1 MQYSEILDW
10 GGNVIYVLLALVAMY
25 GAFTVVLLLRR
36 IREKQMSVSASEE
49 FLEEVREK
57 LGKKDFDG
65 IAELCDSPPYW
76 SKAVPQLILVAL
88 NKKEHSLARLRR
100 SLAETFEREILAD
113 LEYRMSWIGTIV
125 KSAPMLGLLGTV
137 IGMISAFQQ
146 LDLAQSAG
154 GEGGEQLAG
163 AISVALFTTAAGL
176 AVAIPLVMSGALI
189 NVRIGRLQ
197 DSVQHWIGEFLDDY
211 ESAVTGTGGTAS

>member
-1 MQYSEILDW
+1 MDFTQILDW
-10 GGNVIYVLLALVAMY
+10 GGNFIYAMLALVALY
-25 GAFTVVLLLRR
+25 GAFTVILLLRR
-36 IREKQMSVSASEE
+36 IQEKQFSNAAAEE
-49 FLEEVREK
+49 FLEQVREK
-57 LGKKDFDG
+57 LQAKDFDG
-65 IAELCDSPPYW
+65 VAELCDSPAYW
-76 SKAVPQLILVAL
+76 SKAVPQLVLFAL
-88 NKKEHSLARLRR
+88 NKKEQTMSRLRR
-100 SLAETFEREILAD
+100 GLAETFEREILAD
-113 LEYRMSWIGTIV
+113 LEYRMSWVGTIV

-176 AVAIPLVMSGALI
+176 AVAIPLVLAGALI

-197 DSVQHWIGEFLDDY
+197 DGVQHWIGEFLDDY
-211 ESAVTGTGGTAS
+211 EVAVGSAGGRDS

>member
-1 MQYSEILDW
+1 MDFTQILDW
-10 GGNVIYVLLALVAMY
+10 GGNFIYAMLALVALY
-25 GAFTVVLLLRR
+25 GAFTVILLLRR
-36 IREKQMSVSASEE
+36 IQEKQFSSASADE
-49 FLEEVREK
+49 FLEQVREK
-57 LGKKDFDG
+57 LQTKDFDG
-65 IAELCDSPPYW
+65 VAELCDSPAYW
-76 SKAVPQLILVAL
+76 SKAVPQLVLFAL
-88 NKKEHSLARLRR
+88 NKKEQTMSRLRR
-100 SLAETFEREILAD
+100 GLAETFEREILAD
-113 LEYRMSWIGTIV
+113 LEYRMSWVGTIV

-176 AVAIPLVMSGALI
+176 AVAIPLVLAGALI

-197 DSVQHWIGEFLDDY
+197 DGVQHWIGEFLDDY
-211 ESAVTGTGGTAS
+211 EVAVGSAGGRDT

>member
-1 MQYSEILDW
+1 MDYSQILDW
-10 GGNVIYVLLALVAMY
+10 GGNVIYAMLVLVALY

-36 IREKQMSVSASEE
+36 IQEKQFSSSAADG
-49 FLEEVREK
+49 FLEEVRERLAK
-57 LGKKDFDG
+57 RDFDG
-65 IAELCDSPPYW
+65 VAELCDSPPYW
-76 SKAVPQLILVAL
+76 SKAVPQLVLVAL
-88 NKKEHSLARLRR
+88 NKKEQSMARLRR
-100 SLAETFEREILAD
+100 SLAETFEREVLAD
-113 LEYRMSWIGTIV
+113 LEYRMSWISTIV

-176 AVAIPLVMSGALI
+176 AVAIPLVLSGALI

-197 DSVQHWIGEFLDDY
+197 DNVQHWIGEFLDDY
-211 ESAVTGTGGTAS
+211 EVAVTGKGGQVS